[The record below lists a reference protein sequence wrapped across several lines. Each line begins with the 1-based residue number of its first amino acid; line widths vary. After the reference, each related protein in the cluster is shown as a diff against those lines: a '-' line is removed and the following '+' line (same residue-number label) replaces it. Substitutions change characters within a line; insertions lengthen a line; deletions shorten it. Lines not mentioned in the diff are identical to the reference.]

1 MSHRVIVVLAIASAL
16 VVNQAANAMAAETQ
30 PSLGRT
36 FAKLANKKQLT
47 IGYFGGSITAGAGAS
62 NAAKTSWRART
73 TAWFKEHF
81 PEAAITEV
89 NAAIGGTGSDLGAFR
104 CANDL
109 LTKDPDLVF
118 IEFAVN
124 DGGTPELRVK
134 RSMEGVVRQILTS
147 NP

>member
-30 PSLGRT
+30 PSRGRT
-36 FAKLANKKQLT
+36 VAKLANKKQLT
-47 IGYFGGSITAGAGAS
+47 IGYYGGSLMAGAGAS

-73 TAWFKEHF
+73 TAWCKEHF

-89 NAAIGGTGSDLGAFR
+89 NAASGGTGADLGAFR

-124 DGGTPELRVK
+124 DGGTPALRVK
-134 RSMEGVVRQILTS
+134 RSMEGDVRQILT
-147 NP
+147 